1 MKFLELTG
9 YGNKITHFVNI
20 KAISEISF
28 ETSYTHIVLSN
39 STSINVVESKEEIEK
54 MIYYLEGII
63 INRDTADYEM
73 HNDFWDVTPYDDQ
86 DLPF

>member
-9 YGNKITHFVNI
+9 YGNKIKHFIALNSISDITFESTHTN
-20 KAISEISF
+20 ISF
-28 ETSYTHIVLSN
+28 ISGKAL
-39 STSINVVESKEEIEK
+39 NVVESKEEIEK

-63 INRDTADYEM
+63 INKDTADYEM

>member
-9 YGNKITHFVNI
+9 YGNKIKHFIALKSISDITFESTHTN
-20 KAISEISF
+20 ISF
-28 ETSYTHIVLSN
+28 TSGKILNIVEDETTIS
-39 STSINVVESKEEIEK
+39 K
-54 MIYYLEGII
+54 MIYHLEGDI
-63 INRDTADYEM
+63 INPDMVNNEI

>member
-9 YGNKITHFVNI
+9 YGNKIKHFIALKSISDIIFESTHTN
-20 KAISEISF
+20 ISF
-28 ETSYTHIVLSN
+28 ISGKAL
-39 STSINVVESKEEIEK
+39 NVIESKEEIEK

-63 INRDTADYEM
+63 INRDTADYEI

>member
-9 YGNKITHFVNI
+9 YGNKIKHFIALKSISDITFESTHTN
-20 KAISEISF
+20 ISF
-28 ETSYTHIVLSN
+28 INGKVL
-39 STSINVVESKEEIEK
+39 NVVEDETTISK
-54 MIYYLEGII
+54 MIYHLEGIVV
-63 INRDTADYEM
+63 NQEMADYEM

>member
-9 YGNKITHFVNI
+9 YGNKIKHFIALKSISDITFESTHTN
-20 KAISEISF
+20 ISF
-28 ETSYTHIVLSN
+28 ISGKAL
-39 STSINVVESKEEIEK
+39 NVVESKEEIEK

-63 INRDTADYEM
+63 INKDTADYEM